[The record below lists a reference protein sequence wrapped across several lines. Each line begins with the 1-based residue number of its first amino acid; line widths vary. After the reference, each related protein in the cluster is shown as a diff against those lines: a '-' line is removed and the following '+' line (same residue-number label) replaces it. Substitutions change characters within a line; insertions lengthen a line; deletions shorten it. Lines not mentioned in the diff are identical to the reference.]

1 MAYSPTNK
9 DLANK
14 IDRLPD
20 ELIKRLDD
28 RYLKKDDAEK
38 QYLTRRDAGMVMG
51 VVTGLI
57 TILIGAGQF
66 FLSIFNRGN

>member
-1 MAYSPTNK
+1 MVKYTND
-9 DLANK
+9 DLAKK

-20 ELIKRLDD
+20 ELIVRLDD

-38 QYLTRRDAGMVMG
+38 TFLTRRDAGMVLG
-51 VVTGLI
+51 VVTGFI

-66 FLSIFNRGN
+66 FLSVFNRGN